1 MENDLDDNDL
11 SVNDLSVNDLL
22 KQRKNCRIAISKM
35 HNLLGVQGK
44 IPEVDKASALHSE
57 YEDIVLQL
65 EQNNEEDDN
74 VHMNKIHQIM
84 KFINLYVQIDHQT
97 ARDISS
103 PIMFNQCQSAI
114 NELNK
119 MTSIFSS
126 TFGLVFK
133 LQSKLDSFR
142 SLISSTSISMNP
154 EANVGSNQSSTP
166 LSGSAANVDLNRPPT
181 PGDNANNSIVV
192 ADRSIQAIPSQG
204 IIHNNQPLLNLS
216 PITTNQSPPIN
227 NVLNFGQPMK
237 IKPEE
242 MPKFNGS
249 AVQWPEFKE
258 AALELIINNT
268 FVPTATSKFRRLMG
282 ALPPEAQARI
292 RDQRE
297 NPNFMNILNTLER
310 YYGSP
315 AVIIKE
321 LVNKIQSL
329 PYLRLD
335 AQPIVYAKYYE
346 LMINIRSIK
355 LNDGDGRTILSH
367 ILSKFDIEHRR
378 RAFNQSNNSNDQ
390 EYITLS
396 NVEEYLRKI
405 TSTDMLINQITTTKS
420 NRHVES
426 HNTLVTSSN
435 SDHDENEIKLTC
447 IFCHQHH
454 RHSSCLMSVNDKL
467 EVLTKEKRCFRCTGK
482 NHGTRECMKNYI
494 CHKCKGNHLSYL
506 CQSAQNTASNNTTTA
521 AAISSSSSTS
531 VSSNSSTAINGEIQS
546 INTAL
551 AMTDSSIQ
559 YLQTLTTKINNIKAR
574 VIFDGGSQVS
584 FISSKLVKL
593 LNLPKFEGVPIR
605 INGYGE
611 NLSRLIGHY
620 YTIIKFPDRYGHLS
634 KFKLIIDDTINQF
647 KFNALPE
654 IVQRNVN
661 KIFDINF
668 NDETIPVDILF
679 GNSDINRLKFLNVD
693 KNIDP
698 FIISKTSLGYI
709 IHGQTDCPPS
719 EIVKRIINI
728 NNLRINST
736 TNYED
741 NKFTIN
747 NANNK
752 FKHNEN
758 EKINQGKF
766 SIINKN
772 CIDQN
777 FINKNHI
784 NSNFNNHIIPNNQ
797 QQSSNVQTTTS
808 SIQIN
813 PHKLIRSSSKNVQFT
828 NPSHHH
834 SNTIQQQ
841 QSQSPSTTSTASSF
855 KVQNLGK
862 SSRPAKELTSPKN
875 QPTTN
880 KEKTSIKTDLAHK
893 NSSTQQSTK
902 INQRNPQQLINNQ
915 YYQQTSSSIP
925 ITSTTKSF
933 QVKKQLS
940 NCSVTATSATATKN
954 QSIFRSN
961 QLTNLS
967 STLTSTSPSS
977 LSASTTTNSSP
988 MMTEITNNQIAST
1001 IKQTST
1007 SSTLSSTEKFWRDLY
1022 LKQLKLFHRFFS
1034 KYKHSKIDS
1043 KEVVQTYRIPLGHD
1057 IINVTVTTSH
1067 SRGEKLQ
1074 PNMTK

>member
-84 KFINLYVQIDHQT
+84 KFINLYVQIDHQM
-97 ARDISS
+97 AQGISS
-103 PIMFNQCQSAI
+103 SFLFNQCQQAI
-114 NELNK
+114 NELSK

-126 TFGLVFK
+126 TFGLVCK
-133 LQSKLDSFR
+133 LQSKLDSF
-142 SLISSTSISMNP
+142 SASISSSSISSP
-154 EANVGSNQSSTP
+154 DANVGSNQSSTP

-506 CQSAQNTASNNTTTA
+506 CRPAQNTASNNTTTA
-521 AAISSSSSTS
+521 AATSSSSSTS
-531 VSSNSSTAINGEIQS
+531 VSSNSSTTINGEIQS

-559 YLQTLTTKINNIKAR
+559 YLQTLTTKINNIKTR

-593 LNLPKFEGVPIR
+593 LNLPKFEGAPIR

-668 NDETIPVDILF
+668 NDENIPVDILF

-698 FIISKTSLGYI
+698 FIIGKTSLG
-709 IHGQTDCPPS
+709 
-719 EIVKRIINI
+719 
-728 NNLRINST
+728 
-736 TNYED
+736 
-741 NKFTIN
+741 
-747 NANNK
+747 
-752 FKHNEN
+752 
-758 EKINQGKF
+758 
-766 SIINKN
+766 
-772 CIDQN
+772 
-777 FINKNHI
+777 
-784 NSNFNNHIIPNNQ
+784 
-797 QQSSNVQTTTS
+797 
-808 SIQIN
+808 
-813 PHKLIRSSSKNVQFT
+813 
-828 NPSHHH
+828 
-834 SNTIQQQ
+834 
-841 QSQSPSTTSTASSF
+841 
-855 KVQNLGK
+855 
-862 SSRPAKELTSPKN
+862 
-875 QPTTN
+875 
-880 KEKTSIKTDLAHK
+880 
-893 NSSTQQSTK
+893 
-902 INQRNPQQLINNQ
+902 
-915 YYQQTSSSIP
+915 
-925 ITSTTKSF
+925 
-933 QVKKQLS
+933 
-940 NCSVTATSATATKN
+940 
-954 QSIFRSN
+954 
-961 QLTNLS
+961 
-967 STLTSTSPSS
+967 
-977 LSASTTTNSSP
+977 
-988 MMTEITNNQIAST
+988 
-1001 IKQTST
+1001 
-1007 SSTLSSTEKFWRDLY
+1007 
-1022 LKQLKLFHRFFS
+1022 
-1034 KYKHSKIDS
+1034 
-1043 KEVVQTYRIPLGHD
+1043 
-1057 IINVTVTTSH
+1057 
-1067 SRGEKLQ
+1067 
-1074 PNMTK
+1074 